1 MSSSNV
7 RWDIRN
13 SLGVLTFHRPEARN
27 ALTWDMYA
35 ALVEAC
41 DAADARDDIR
51 VLIIRGSG
59 GSFAAGTDISQ
70 FEPFTSGAD
79 GVAYEH
85 RLDAIISRLE
95 RVTVPTIA
103 EVDGAAVGGGALLA
117 LACDLRVCSPRA
129 RFGVPVSRTLG
140 NCLSMVNAVRLMHLL
155 GEARVRDLMLTGRLM
170 DVDEARQLGLV
181 SREAPSSSIEE
192 ATLALGA
199 EIGTRARSTIM
210 ATRTLLQRLRE
221 ARLAAVVASDDIVE
235 ACYGSDDFRE
245 GVRAFLEGRPP
256 RFS

>member
-13 SLGVLTFHRPEARN
+13 SLGVLTFDRPEARN

-35 ALVEAC
+35 ALEEAC
-41 DAADARDDIR
+41 DTVDANPDIR

-59 GSFAAGTDISQ
+59 GAFAAGTDISQ
-70 FEPFTSGAD
+70 FEEFASGAD
-79 GVAYEH
+79 GVAYER

-117 LACDLRVCSPRA
+117 LACDLRVCSSRA
-129 RFGVPVSRTLG
+129 RFGIPVARTLG
-140 NCLSMVNAVRLMHLL
+140 NCLSLANTIRLIGLV
-155 GEARVRDLMLTGRLM
+155 GEARLRDLMLTGRLM
-170 DVDEARQLGLV
+170 DVAEARQLGLV
-181 SREAPSSSIEE
+181 TREADAEHLE
-192 ATLALGA
+192 QAALALGA
-199 EIGTRARSTIM
+199 ELCTRARSTIT
-210 ATRTLLQRLRE
+210 ATRALLHRLRE
-221 ARLAAVVASDDIVE
+221 ARTPIVGADDLVE

-256 RFS
+256 QFR

>member
-41 DAADARDDIR
+41 DAVDARDDIR

-70 FEPFTSGAD
+70 FETFTSGAD

-140 NCLSMVNAVRLMHLL
+140 NCLSMVNTVRLMHLL

-181 SREAPSSSIEE
+181 SREVPSSSIEE

-199 EIGTRARSTIM
+199 ELCTRARSTIT

-221 ARLAAVVASDDIVE
+221 ARLASVRASDDLVE